1 MNETISLKVG
11 ILGTRGI
18 PNRYGGFEQCAE
30 YLAAGL
36 VNKGHRVWVYNSHDH
51 EYQGK
56 EWNGVEIIHCYD
68 PEHKIGTPGQ
78 FIYDLNCI
86 NDARRRNYDVLLQ
99 LGYTSNS
106 IWYWRW
112 PKYCSNVVNMDG
124 LEWKRSK
131 YSRNAQKFLKRAEKL
146 AAIHG
151 DVLIADSPGIQQY
164 LEDTYGKDSFFI
176 PYGAEIFT
184 NQRPEELS
192 QYSLSPFGYDML
204 IARMEPENNIEMII
218 RGHISAGTGKPLLI
232 IGKTTNDFGASLLRN
247 YGKQPNIHFLG
258 AIYDAAII
266 NNLRYY
272 SRLYFHGHSVGG
284 TNPSLLEAMGC
295 NALIV
300 AHDNIFNKAV
310 LGGDAFYFSNETE
323 LADIVK
329 GFSSKPVYE
338 AMLQNNLEKIRAQYN
353 WPKIV
358 DEYEAVLL
366 EAVKRKKNIKGKM

>member
-1 MNETISLKVG
+1 MSEISLKVG

-36 VNKGHRVWVYNSHDH
+36 VKKGHRVWVYNSHNH
-51 EYQGK
+51 EYQEK

-68 PEHKIGTPGQ
+68 PEHKLGTPGQ

-86 NDARRRNYDVLLQ
+86 NDARKRNYDVLLQ

-106 IWYWRW
+106 IWYRRW

-131 YSRNAQKFLKRAEKL
+131 YSRQAQKFLKVAEKW
-146 AAIHG
+146 AAQNG
-151 DVLIADSPGIQQY
+151 DVLVADSIGIQQY
-164 LEDTYGKDSFFI
+164 LKDTYDKDSFFI
-176 PYGAEIFT
+176 AYGAEIFD
-184 NQRPEELS
+184 NPRASVLS
-192 QYSLSPFGYDML
+192 KYGMQPFGYDML

-218 RGHISAGTGKPLLI
+218 RGHVTSETDKPLLI
-232 IGKTTNDFGASLLRN
+232 VGKTSNEFGSHLLNN
-247 YGKQPNIHFLG
+247 YGKTRGIHFLG
-258 AIYDAAII
+258 AIYDADII

-295 NALIV
+295 NALIA
-300 AHDNIFNKAV
+300 AHANPFNQAV
-310 LGGDAFYFSNETE
+310 LGEDAFYFSSEEE
-323 LADIVK
+323 LAETIK
-329 GFSSKPVYE
+329 NFTSKQAYE
-338 AMLQNNLEKIRAQYN
+338 LKLKNNIEKIRNRYN
-353 WPKIV
+353 WPRIV
-358 DEYEAVLL
+358 DEYEAVLQ
-366 EAVKRKKNIKGKM
+366 EAVRRKQQR

>member
-1 MNETISLKVG
+1 MSETISLKVG

-36 VNKGHRVWVYNSHDH
+36 VKKGHRVWVYNSHDH
-51 EYQGK
+51 EYQGT

-86 NDARRRNYDVLLQ
+86 NDARKRNYDVLLQ

-106 IWYWRW
+106 IWHRLW

-131 YSRNAQKFLKRAEKL
+131 YSRQAQKFLKVAEKW
-146 AAIHG
+146 AANRG
-151 DVLIADSPGIQQY
+151 DLLIADSIGIQQY
-164 LEDTYGKDSFFI
+164 LKETYNKDSFFI
-176 PYGAEIFT
+176 AYGAEIFT
-184 NQRPEELS
+184 DPRQEVLLTYGL
-192 QYSLSPFGYDML
+192 QAFAYDML

-218 RGHISAGTGKPLLI
+218 RGHITSSTEKPLLV
-232 IGKTTNDFGASLLRN
+232 IGKTSNEFGTYLLES
-247 YGKQPNIHFLG
+247 YGKQPGIRFLG
-258 AIYDAAII
+258 AIYDAEII

-295 NALIV
+295 NALI
-300 AHDNIFNKAV
+300 AANDNLFNKAV
-310 LGGDAFYFSNETE
+310 LGDDAFYFSNENE
-323 LADIVK
+323 LAGIIAN
-329 GFSSKPVYE
+329 FTSKPVY
-338 AMLQNNLEKIRAQYN
+338 ASMLHNNLEKIRQKYN
-353 WPKIV
+353 WPQIV
-358 DEYEAVLL
+358 DDYEAVLL
-366 EAVKRKKNIKGKM
+366 EAVRRKRNL